1 MTSKEYVIWLKGFVE
16 ACHEYAPTP
25 KQWDALKDKL
35 AEVKDE
41 EQIGTPIGIGG
52 WGTPN
57 TQTFPKWQEPHK
69 VNPFY
74 VGDVPLTNPLGNSGT
89 GTTQAVITTTPGGGS
104 ITYATPQFVT
114 STATGYP
121 SGSTMS
127 YTTNNPHNED

>member
-35 AEVKDE
+35 VEVKDDSTLSAFPF
-41 EQIGTPIGIGG
+41 GV
-52 WGTPN
+52 PN

-74 VGDVPLTNPLGNSGT
+74 VGDVPLTNPYGISGT
-89 GTTQAVITTTPGGGS
+89 GTTHSVITTTPGGGS
-104 ITYATPQFVT
+104 ITYATPPFTTT

-121 SGSTMS
+121 SGSTFS
-127 YTTNNPHNED
+127 YTNNKPHNED